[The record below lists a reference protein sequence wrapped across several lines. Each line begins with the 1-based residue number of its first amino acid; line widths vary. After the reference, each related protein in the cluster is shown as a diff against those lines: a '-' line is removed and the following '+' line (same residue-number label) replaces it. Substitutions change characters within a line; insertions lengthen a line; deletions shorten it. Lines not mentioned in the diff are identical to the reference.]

1 MNTKT
6 VISIK
11 IDKDLKTKASNLAEK
26 MGFNLSSIISA
37 TLRHFVVNK
46 EINVSLEPKM
56 TPYLEAIIEK
66 VRKESPQD
74 RSPMFDNAEDAIAWL
89 DKGGFIKNS

>member
-1 MNTKT
+1 MKT

-11 IDKDLKTKASNLAEK
+11 IDKDLKTKAANLAEK

-37 TLRHFVVNK
+37 TLRNFVVNK
-46 EINVSLEPKM
+46 EINVSLEPRM
-56 TPYLEAIIEK
+56 TPYLESVIEE
-66 VRKESPQD
+66 VRKESPED